1 MSSLASP
8 VRLQPVRPLAD
19 RAKPPSRTRPSQNRH
34 SISSLTESHS
44 ESPQSLDKHATHQRF
59 VLTDPVAFRYLEE
72 DPSTQVLARREKLE
86 GYECY
91 LVEQWACSRT
101 HPTFII
107 TTYTGDPSHNIV
119 VSVLSVPMNE
129 ESWSPRLKVYF
140 KALSQYHARRRETPL
155 GTLMITNLSG
165 FPSSLTV
172 IPIPE
177 GDARNHREDFFVNEN
192 LKRLGCSGRVG
203 LTLGK
208 PSDATKAKFYQLY
221 RASDKI
227 PFNSAVIELVKLCQ
241 MALMLFGKL
250 EPEYADGL
258 LCDVTEKAINDWWI
272 EFGTEYYNIE
282 PHDGILGPT
291 TVAALL
297 GMLIG
302 ARNRLNAYGAQ
313 VSKDVFDIETTK
325 RAIASFQRSQ
335 RIPKTRRLDRQTLS
349 RLRRATAK
357 AASGEGWI
365 GVPRAVKS
373 TVAELSGKGGE
384 MVMDMVAGRD
394 RAGIAEVETADID
407 QFIHLIHGARSK
419 WLWQGKPRKH
429 ESGDTFSK
437 LSGRDAIV
445 FQQTDEGGFEWSS
458 RRKGAFLEPSPPLRE
473 SAGSEP
479 AAEMREYD
487 VDKDRNRLMKKFSE
501 RESST
506 RTHESSRGL
515 GRLKDAVGLRGH
527 ASKHMKEP
535 KSEQGSRNVSG
546 ESEQPTSGP
555 QPPKIL
561 PERADVMSPESEGH
575 FPHDPTLT
583 KTLTESPTKVEPV
596 FFEHVEPPSD
606 NERPA
611 SPQMDPPSDSFPSRS
626 PTVSVAGSTYG
637 GDLDEVFKGIEP
649 PDHNLP
655 ALLRRNQSYSQYQ
668 KTLYEPHSD
677 ARFPRHLSFS
687 TAEESVLTWDTINE
701 PVDFT
706 RADLLS
712 KTKATLEIM
721 TTEDIKRLAQKLS
734 SLETYDSAWVTRE
747 IANISALNEQADM
760 DQQDLDH
767 MYYPRLEEHHILQED
782 SRQLLDQERGQLSEA
797 LKEIEQLGAK
807 LEYEINALRGKVE
820 DVEDGVAEFE
830 RQVLTAED
838 RVGELEYDMRPKEGW
853 VHWIVR
859 MTTGLGKRP
868 AAAAG
873 NSAGG
878 GGRRARSR

>member
-1 MSSLASP
+1 MSRSLASG
-8 VRLQPVRPLAD
+8 
-19 RAKPPSRTRPSQNRH
+19 RALTERTKLSSSTRPAHNRQ
-34 SISSLTESHS
+34 SISSLPESHS
-44 ESPQSLDKHATHQRF
+44 DSPHGSEKQATHQRF
-59 VLTDPVAFRYLEE
+59 VLADPVAFRYLEE
-72 DPSTQVLARREKLE
+72 DPSTQVLARREKLQ

-107 TTYTGDPSHNIV
+107 TTYTGDPSHSIV
-119 VSVLSVPMNE
+119 VSVLSVPMKE

-250 EPEYADGL
+250 EPDYADGL

-302 ARNRLNAYGAQ
+302 ARNRLNAYGAPIA
-313 VSKDVFDIETTK
+313 KDVFDVQTTK
-325 RAIASFQRSQ
+325 RAIAYFQKQQ
-335 RIPKTRRLDRQTLS
+335 RIPKTRRLDRETMT
-349 RLRRATAK
+349 RLQRATAK

-373 TVAELSGKGGE
+373 TVAELGGKGGE
-384 MVMDMVAGRD
+384 MVMDMVGGRD
-394 RAGIAEVETADID
+394 RPGIAEVETADID
-407 QFIHLIHGARSK
+407 QFIHLVHGARSK

-429 ESGDTFSK
+429 SSGDTLSK
-437 LSGRDAIV
+437 LSGQDAIV
-445 FQQTDEGGFEWSS
+445 FQQTDEGGYEWSS
-458 RRKGAFLEPSPPLRE
+458 RRKGAFLEPSPAIRE
-473 SAGSEP
+473 SARSEP
-479 AAEMREYD
+479 SAEMREYEL
-487 VDKDRNRLMKKFSE
+487 DKERSKLMKKLPE
-501 RESST
+501 REST
-506 RTHESSRGL
+506 HRTHESSRGL

-527 ASKHMKEP
+527 TSKHLKDN
-535 KSEQGSRNVSG
+535 KTDQGSRNVSG
-546 ESEQPTSGP
+546 ESDLPSSSHQPARAV
-555 QPPKIL
+555 
-561 PERADVMSPESEGH
+561 PEPDLISPDNGTQLSR
-575 FPHDPTLT
+575 PPTLA
-583 KTLTESPTKVEPV
+583 KTLTESPSQMDAV
-596 FFEHVEPPSD
+596 FFPHVEPPSD
-606 NERPA
+606 NEQPT
-611 SPQMDPPSDSFPSRS
+611 SPQIEPPSDSFPSRS
-626 PTVSVAGSTYG
+626 PTVSVAGSMYG
-637 GDLDEVFKGIEP
+637 GDLDGIFKGIEP
-649 PDHNLP
+649 PDHNIP
-655 ALLRRNQSYSQYQ
+655 AHLRRNQSYSQYQ
-668 KTLYEPHSD
+668 RSLYDPHSD
-677 ARFPRHLSFS
+677 GRFPRHLSFS
-687 TAEESVLTWDTINE
+687 IAEESVLTWDSINE
-701 PVDFT
+701 PVDFEH
-706 RADLLS
+706 DDILS
-712 KTKATLEIM
+712 KTKATLQLM
-721 TTEDIKRLAQKLS
+721 TSEDLKRLAQNLS
-734 SLETYDSAWVTRE
+734 ELETFDGDWVTRE
-747 IANISALNEQADM
+747 INSIQALDKQADC

-767 MYYPRLEEHHILQED
+767 MYYPRLEEYHALQDD
-782 SRQLLDQERGQLSEA
+782 SKKLLDQERSQLTEA
-797 LKEIEQLGAK
+797 LKEIEVLGAK

-820 DVEDGVAEFE
+820 DVEDGVTEFE
-830 RQVLTAED
+830 RQVQAVED

-853 VHWIVR
+853 LHWIVR
-859 MTTGLGKRP
+859 ITTGLGKRP
-868 AAAAG
+868 APA
-873 NSAGG
+873 
-878 GGRRARSR
+878 GGRRRAR